1 MEEYVCDRENDKR
14 ENIDEGKEA
23 ECLDDTYPYQM
34 EEDIS
39 DINDNNNEKVYKD
52 KEAECIDDTL
62 PYEMEECVYDKN
74 NNKNEKSDE
83 GGKEGETTDYKS
95 TTMDEV
101 KGVII

>member
-1 MEEYVCDRENDKR
+1 
-14 ENIDEGKEA
+14 
-23 ECLDDTYPYQM
+23 M

-83 GGKEGETTDYKS
+83 GGKEGETTDSKS

-101 KGVII
+101 KGVIIERGGKDVDLYEFD